1 MKYGGGIGDLLSKV
15 TVKSLSLIADAD
27 SSVRRECAKFL
38 GLLLQN
44 TPPVSQCCW
53 VNSSNLGIS
62 NHDSSKGIDSLTS
75 HELSGKF

>member
-44 TPPVSQCCW
+44 TPPVSQS
-53 VNSSNLGIS
+53 VLGQF
-62 NHDSSKGIDSLTS
+62 L
-75 HELSGKF
+75 KFRNFKS